1 MSGFI
6 AGLVVSLILTIVGIL
21 SIFYSKT
28 ISGPSSV
35 AIIQAGMLVKLMLA
49 GIFTLALIKLS
60 PYNIDL
66 FGYAITLGLYS
77 CIAFPVIAYLI
88 VKNES

>member
-6 AGLVVSLILTIVGIL
+6 AGLVVSLILTSVGVL
-21 SIFYSKT
+21 SILYSKT

-49 GIFTLALIKLS
+49 GICTLTLIKLS
-60 PYNIDL
+60 PYDVDL
-66 FGYAITLGLYS
+66 FGYAVTLGLYS
-77 CIAFPVIAYLI
+77 CVAFPVIAYLI
-88 VKNES
+88 IKHQ

>member
-6 AGLVVSLILTIVGIL
+6 TGLVVSLILTSVGVL
-21 SIFYSKT
+21 SILYSKT

-49 GIFTLALIKLS
+49 GICTLTLIKLS
-60 PYNIDL
+60 PYDVDL
-66 FGYAITLGLYS
+66 FGYAVTLGLYS
-77 CIAFPVIAYLI
+77 CVAFPVIAYLI
-88 VKNES
+88 VKHQ

>member
-6 AGLVVSLILTIVGIL
+6 AGLVVSLILTSVGVL
-21 SIFYSKT
+21 SILYSKT

-49 GIFTLALIKLS
+49 AICTLTLIKLS
-60 PYNIDL
+60 PYDVNL
-66 FGYAITLGLYS
+66 FTYAVTLGLYA
-77 CIAFPVIAYLI
+77 CVAFPVIAYLM
-88 VKNES
+88 VKR